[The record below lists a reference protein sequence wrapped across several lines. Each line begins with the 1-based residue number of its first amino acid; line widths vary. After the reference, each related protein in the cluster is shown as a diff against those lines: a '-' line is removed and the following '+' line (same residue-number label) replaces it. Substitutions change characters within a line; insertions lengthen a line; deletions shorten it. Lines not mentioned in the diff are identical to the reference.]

1 MKILDCF
8 ILYCHFCFFFFFNFA
23 FVCFALLC
31 REFVRLKIRMRI
43 SCHAYSFIRCVWMWM
58 QTFYH
63 FISFVRSFVHSVWL
77 RSYTPFH
84 FVIFAVCFTLF
95 SLFLFLPLVSRIV
108 IKFQKL
114 NRIVR
119 FSLCSR
125 VGIRVS
131 VYASAFWLVV
141 PQHSMRECG

>member
-1 MKILDCF
+1 MKIFGLFHF
-8 ILYCHFCFFFFFNFA
+8 ILSFLLLLFFQFCFRLL
-23 FVCFALLC
+23 CFALPW
-31 REFVRLKIRMRI
+31 IRTI
-43 SCHAYSFIRCVWMWM
+43 ENSHAHFLPCIFIHSVCVNVDANVLPL
-58 QTFYH
+58 H
-63 FISFVRSFVHSVWL
+63 FVRSFVHFVWL
-77 RSYTPFH
+77 RNYTPFH